1 MADYNSSIF
10 NLTTQGLVNESSIQF
25 NSTATVPNVIKPVD
39 NWSLVKND
47 PAFKI
52 ALSIN
57 LYSYRVVHGTATVLN
72 AIILVTMLS
81 SQKLRRNSSGILIIF
96 LAILEFIDSLL
107 RLLNHVFLLGL
118 CMAHEFFNSFIIFV
132 GNNLILLIAINR
144 FALVCFPFKHRPVTN
159 IKSTLIQIAVLT
171 VIGVAATSYLFAVDY
186 VFDKWTACRIN
197 IATFDLYFKGALIVL
212 ISMGSF
218 FPSMGTMILTIIVI
232 VRLRDRGSLKD
243 TSSQQGKTQQA
254 ERNVTKALIGVGIG
268 LVIFNLP
275 YWIYWF
281 IFIYTP
287 KRHNAQLWSVFE
299 QIYLYLGVFFAM
311 NRINNFF
318 LYLVSHTRFRVR
330 LLQLIKCKWRASSE
344 N

>member
-57 LYSYRVVHGTATVLN
+57 LYGYRAVHGTATVLN
-72 AIILVTMLS
+72 AIILITMLS
-81 SQKLRRNSSGILIIF
+81 SQKLRHNSSGILIIF

-159 IKSTLIQIAVLT
+159 IRSTLIQIAVLAVT
-171 VIGVAATSYLFAVDY
+171 GVAATSYLFAVDY
-186 VFDKWTACRIN
+186 VFDTWTGCRIKLT
-197 IATFDLYFKGALIVL
+197 TFDLYYKGALIVL

-218 FPSMGTMILTIIVI
+218 FPSVGTMILTI
-232 VRLRDRGSLKD
+232 
-243 TSSQQGKTQQA
+243 
-254 ERNVTKALIGVGIG
+254 
-268 LVIFNLP
+268 
-275 YWIYWF
+275 

-299 QIYLYLGVFFAM
+299 QIYLYLGFFFSM

-318 LYLVSHTRFRVR
+318 LYLVYHTRFRVR